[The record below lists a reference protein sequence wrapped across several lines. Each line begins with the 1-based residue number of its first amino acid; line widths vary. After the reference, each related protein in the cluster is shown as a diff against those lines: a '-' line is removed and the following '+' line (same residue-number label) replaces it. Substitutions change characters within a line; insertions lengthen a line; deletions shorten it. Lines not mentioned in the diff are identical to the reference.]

1 MRHREEA
8 PVGPTVRRCGTW
20 KTGGRAIVLAM
31 VVAMAVATLPVAL
44 AGASPGRTAASSA
57 GRSAAGSGACPVD
70 ALGPNDKVELTFWHV
85 LTAENEQVLQGQI
98 AKFEAAHPN
107 ITVKLV
113 NQTAYTDLFD
123 KYTAG
128 LSTGDLPDVAQFEET
143 TVQQLVDSQ
152 STVPIA
158 ACVKADKYPLKDFLP
173 RAIGYY
179 TINGQLQGMPWVV
192 SNPVVVFNKTAVVK
206 AGIDPT
212 KAPATFDQ
220 LRQYA
225 QKIVDSGAAKAGVSL
240 PIFPYVVEY
249 LYAKSG
255 LQYVN
260 NSNGRKA
267 RATASVLASAGGKK
281 IWTWWKQ
288 MVDDGLALNT
298 GATLGSTDHLFAIA
312 NGNAA
317 ITIDASSVLGPAYG
331 VLSTGQFPGV
341 ELSVW
346 PLPALTPGGGVPV
359 GDGSL
364 WIPKA
369 TSAKKKAAAWEL
381 IKFLDDPAQIAS
393 LTVSSEGGYIPIRRS
408 SLKDP
413 ALQALWAERP
423 FLKVPYDQLAAGPDN
438 ATTQGSVIG
447 AYQGVR
453 SAVRDGF
460 VRMLTQGQS
469 PKAAITQAQQ
479 EATTAIQDYN
489 SRVGA
494 G

>member
-1 MRHREEA
+1 MD
-8 PVGPTVRRCGTW
+8 PTVRRLEACRRG
-20 KTGGRAIVLAM
+20 AIALVVIAALAF
-31 VVAMAVATLPVAL
+31 ATLPIAL
-44 AGASPGRTAASSA
+44 AGASTPR
-57 GRSAAGSGACPVD
+57 AAGAACPVD

-85 LTAENEQVLQGQI
+85 LTAENEAVLQGLI
-98 AKFEAAHPN
+98 AQFEATHPN

-113 NQTAYTDLFD
+113 NQTAYTDLFQ

-143 TVQQLVDSQ
+143 TLQQLVDSQ

-158 ACVKADKYPLKDFLP
+158 ACVKADKYPLQDFLP
-173 RAIGYY
+173 RATGYY

-206 AGIDPT
+206 AGIDPA
-212 KAPATFDQ
+212 KAPETFEQ
-220 LRQYA
+220 LRAYA
-225 QKIVDSGAAKAGVSL
+225 QKVVDTGAAKTGMSL
-240 PIFPYVVEY
+240 PIFPYVIEY

-267 RATASVLASAGGKK
+267 RATTSVLASPGGQK
-281 IWTWWKQ
+281 IWTWWKT

-298 GATLGSTDHLFAIA
+298 GATQGGTDHLFAIA

-346 PLPALTPGGGVPV
+346 PLPALKPGGGVPV

-369 TSAKKKAAAWEL
+369 TEPKKKAAAWEL
-381 IKFLDDPAQIAS
+381 IKFLVDPAQIAS
-393 LTVSSEGGYIPIRRS
+393 LTVSSQGGYIPIRRS

-423 FLKVPYDQLAAGPDN
+423 FLRVPYDQLAAGPDN

-453 SAVRDGF
+453 NAVRDGF

-469 PKAAITQAQQ
+469 PKASIKQAQQ

>member
-1 MRHREEA
+1 MD
-8 PVGPTVRRCGTW
+8 PTVRRLKACRRG
-20 KTGGRAIVLAM
+20 AIALV
-31 VVAMAVATLPVAL
+31 VVATLVFATLPVAL
-44 AGASPGRTAASSA
+44 AGASTPR
-57 GRSAAGSGACPVD
+57 AAGSACPVN
-70 ALGPNDKVELTFWHV
+70 ALGKNDKVELTFWHV
-85 LTAENEQVLQGQI
+85 LTAENEAVLQGQI
-98 AKFEAAHPN
+98 AQFEAAHPN
-107 ITVKLV
+107 ITVNLV
-113 NQTAYTDLFD
+113 NQTNYVDLFE

-128 LSTGDLPDVAQFEET
+128 LTTGDLPDVAQFEET
-143 TVQQLVDSQ
+143 TLQQLVDSQ
-152 STVPIA
+152 STMPIA

-173 RAIGYY
+173 RATGYY
-179 TINGQLQGMPWVV
+179 TLNGELQGMPWVV

-212 KAPATFDQ
+212 KAPETFEQ
-220 LRQYA
+220 LREYA
-225 QKIVDSGAAKAGVSL
+225 QKVVDTGAAKYGVSL
-240 PIFPYVVEY
+240 PIFPYIVEY

-267 RATASVLASAGGKK
+267 RATASVLASPGGQK
-281 IWTWWKQ
+281 IWTWWKT

-298 GATLGSTDHLFAIA
+298 AQTTSGSTDHLFAIA
-312 NGNAA
+312 NGNSA

-331 VLSTGQFPGV
+331 VLSSGQFPGV

-346 PLPALTPGGGVPV
+346 PLPALKPGGGVPV

-369 TSAKKKAAAWEL
+369 TSPKKKAAAWEL
-381 IKFLDDPAQIAS
+381 IKFLDDAKQIAS
-393 LTVSSEGGYIPIRRS
+393 LTVSSQGGYIPIRRS

-453 SAVRDGF
+453 DAVRDGF
-460 VRMLTQGQS
+460 VRMLSQGQS
-469 PKAAITQAQQ
+469 PKAAIKQAQQ
-479 EATTAIQDYN
+479 EATAAIEDYN

>member
-1 MRHREEA
+1 MD
-8 PVGPTVRRCGTW
+8 PTVRRLEACRRG
-20 KTGGRAIVLAM
+20 AIALVVIAALAF
-31 VVAMAVATLPVAL
+31 ATLPIAR
-44 AGASPGRTAASSA
+44 AGASTPR
-57 GRSAAGSGACPVD
+57 AAGAACPVD

-85 LTAENEQVLQGQI
+85 LTAENEAVLQGLI
-98 AKFEAAHPN
+98 AQFEATHPN

-113 NQTAYTDLFD
+113 NQTAYTDLFQ

-143 TVQQLVDSQ
+143 TLQQLVDSQ

-158 ACVKADKYPLKDFLP
+158 ACVKADKYPLQDFLP
-173 RAIGYY
+173 RATGYY

-206 AGIDPT
+206 AGIDPA
-212 KAPATFDQ
+212 KAPETFEQ
-220 LRQYA
+220 LRAYA
-225 QKIVDSGAAKAGVSL
+225 QKVVDTGAAKTGMSL
-240 PIFPYVVEY
+240 PIFPYVIEY

-267 RATASVLASAGGKK
+267 RATTSVLASPGGQK
-281 IWTWWKQ
+281 IWTWWKT

-298 GATLGSTDHLFAIA
+298 GATQGGTDHLFAIA

-346 PLPALTPGGGVPV
+346 PLPALKPGGGVPV

-369 TSAKKKAAAWEL
+369 TEPKKKAAAWEL
-381 IKFLDDPAQIAS
+381 IKFLVDPAQIAS
-393 LTVSSEGGYIPIRRS
+393 LTVSSQGGYIPIRRS

-423 FLKVPYDQLAAGPDN
+423 FLRVPYDQLAAGPDN

-453 SAVRDGF
+453 NAVRDGF

-469 PKAAITQAQQ
+469 PKASIKQAQQ

>member
-1 MRHREEA
+1 MIA
-8 PVGPTVRRCGTW
+8 LV
-20 KTGGRAIVLAM
+20 
-31 VVAMAVATLPVAL
+31 VVAALAFAALPVAL
-44 AGASPGRTAASSA
+44 AGASA
-57 GRSAAGSGACPVD
+57 GRAAGSACPVK

-85 LTAENEQVLQGQI
+85 LTAENEKVLQGLI
-98 AKFEAAHPN
+98 SKFEATHPN

-113 NQTAYTDLFD
+113 NQTQYTDLFQ

-128 LSTGDLPDVAQFEET
+128 LTTGDLPDLAQFEET
-143 TVQQLVDSQ
+143 TVQQLVDSR

-158 ACVKADKYPLKDFLP
+158 ACVKADKYSLKDFLP
-173 RAIGYY
+173 RATSYY
-179 TINGQLQGMPWVV
+179 TINGELQGMPWVV
-192 SNPVVVFNKTAVVK
+192 SNPIVLFNKTAVVK
-206 AGIDPT
+206 AGIDPA
-212 KAPATFDQ
+212 KAPSTFEQ
-220 LRQYA
+220 LRAYA
-225 QKIVDSGAAKAGVSL
+225 KKVVDSGAAKAGVSL

-260 NSNGRKA
+260 NGNGRKA
-267 RATASVLASAGGKK
+267 RATASVLASPGGQK
-281 IWTWWKQ
+281 IWTWWKS

-298 GATLGSTDHLFAIA
+298 GATLGGTDHLFAIA

-346 PLPALTPGGGVPV
+346 PLPALKPGGGVPV

-369 TSAKKKAAAWEL
+369 TEPKKKAAAWEL

-393 LTVSSEGGYIPIRRS
+393 LTVSSQGGYIPIRRS
-408 SLKDP
+408 SLQDP

-423 FLKVPYDQLAAGPDN
+423 FLKVPYDQLSAGPDN

-453 SAVRDGF
+453 AALRDGF
-460 VRMLTQGQS
+460 VRMLTQGQT
-469 PKAAITQAQQ
+469 PKAAIKQAQQ
-479 EATTAIQDYN
+479 DATTAIQDYN